1 MGDHH
6 GSYPLSS
13 GKQGTLFQRNPVCRL
28 SFRVCTDMCEEYG
41 GLGFNLMK
49 SLEVADQVCAKMVQN
64 AWEPDGVDY
73 YYQWIENQ
81 LNNTPA
87 IMCACATVYV
97 SIYVMEDAPAP
108 LKAVGND
115 MKGLI
120 FGEANRILENLRAA
134 AYNEDLSLSVSS
146 YGQPPPEP
154 PLVQENRE
162 LKELNNEL
170 IRQVIATK
178 QPNKTMS
185 KEDLQ
190 KQFMELLAA
199 GKVQPSTVVLGDN
212 IEKQINID
220 KIEKDAI
227 QINISSS
234 AATNESQS
242 QPSSVSPE
250 SNSGSSS
257 PASDVRSKSPIQ
269 RGPKTQ
275 FLFADLRGNEDL
287 ERTRQ
292 EAERITKYIADHHL
306 GHMRLDSKST
316 NRLNLLVACFW
327 YRWNELGWVANHP
340 QGAALHR
347 FVTEHCHIPCDVTP
361 KTFSRV
367 MCGIIN
373 SGKKDPE
380 YYAESCSYFPEL
392 IKNNRN

>member
-87 IMCACATVYV
+87 VMCACATVYV
-97 SIYVMEDAPAP
+97 SIYVMEDAPPP
-108 LKAVGND
+108 LRAVGND

-134 AYNEDLSLSVSS
+134 AYNENITLSVSS

-170 IRQVIATK
+170 IRQVIAAK

-190 KQFMELLAA
+190 QQFMELLAA

-227 QINISSS
+227 HLNFSSFP
-234 AATNESQS
+234 TESDS
-242 QPSSVSPE
+242 VPSSHAPDVRTESSHTKRLFLNEFGDEDPQRTDEECNRFMNFLTDHHWSQLAINSRRDNRILQSVVCFCIKWRRIRYIKDPVSPAAVLRFLTDTC
-250 SNSGSSS
+250 GF
-257 PASDVRSKSPIQ
+257 ACDV
-269 RGPKTQ
+269 
-275 FLFADLRGNEDL
+275 
-287 ERTRQ
+287 ERTT
-292 EAERITKYIADHHL
+292 ISTVLGKMLKSDHN
-306 GHMRLDSKST
+306 K
-316 NRLNLLVACFW
+316 
-327 YRWNELGWVANHP
+327 EL
-340 QGAALHR
+340 
-347 FVTEHCHIPCDVTP
+347 
-361 KTFSRV
+361 
-367 MCGIIN
+367 
-373 SGKKDPE
+373 
-380 YYAESCSYFPEL
+380 YFDME
-392 IKNNRN
+392 NYFN

>member
-1 MGDHH
+1 MDTH
-6 GSYPLSS
+6 GYPLAIRQ
-13 GKQGTLFQRNPVCRL
+13 QGTLFQRNPVCRL

-87 IMCACATVYV
+87 VMCACATVYV
-97 SIYVMEDAPAP
+97 SIYVMEDAPPP
-108 LKAVGND
+108 LRAVGND

-120 FGEANRILENLRAA
+120 FGEAIRILENLRAA
-134 AYNEDLSLSVSS
+134 ACNEDIILSVSS

-162 LKELNNEL
+162 LKEQNNQL
-170 IRQVIATK
+170 IRQVIAAK

-190 KQFMELLAA
+190 QQFMELLAS

-227 QINISSS
+227 HINISSS

-242 QPSSVSPE
+242 NDQS
-250 SNSGSSS
+250 SSS
-257 PASDVRSKSPIQ
+257 P
-269 RGPKTQ
+269 RGPRTQ
-275 FLFADLRGNEDL
+275 YLFVNAYDREDT
-287 ERTRQ
+287 TRAQ
-292 EAERITKYIADHHL
+292 SEAQRINRFIADHHL
-306 GHMRLDSKST
+306 GQQRLDSKST

-327 YRWNELGWVANHP
+327 YRWNELGWVTNHP